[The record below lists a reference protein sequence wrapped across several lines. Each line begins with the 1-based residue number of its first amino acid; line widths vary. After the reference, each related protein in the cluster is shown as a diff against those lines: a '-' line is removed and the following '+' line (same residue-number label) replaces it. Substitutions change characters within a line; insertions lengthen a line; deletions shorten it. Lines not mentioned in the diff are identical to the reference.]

1 MTVSF
6 LKGYRAL
13 DLTGLSGQLCGR
25 MLADLGM
32 EVIKIEPPGGDPVR
46 NRPPF
51 IESAAGKR
59 LSTTFAHLNS
69 GKASKVLD
77 FDKEPDRAAFRK
89 LVESADVVLE
99 SFQPGELESKGLG
112 YKDLAAVNPGI
123 VMGSITAFGQTGPKK
138 NLACNDLVALA
149 QSGFLYI
156 AGDPSMPPVRPPETQ
171 AYYFAS
177 LFAAAGVLAAL
188 YRRERTGQGDHVDA
202 SMQET
207 LATQEHIIRLWANEK
222 QISKRAGSQHGSVA
236 PAKIFP
242 CRDGF
247 VYLYVTRQHWKLFL
261 TVWKDHPAVFDA
273 PDWLNNLYRR
283 AHAEELNPAVEAF
296 VGKFSM
302 AEITDLLQAKG
313 IPCVPVNTPMG
324 FATDE
329 HVQGRG
335 FMTPVEHAEFGA
347 TTQPALPFVIDGAR
361 VPVGSVPI
369 LDSWRSP
376 SYISPVTGERREG
389 IFPEGERSGG
399 ASPAGE
405 RSEETDRPSTV
416 WDSGKKPTPA
426 AISGS
431 ATSGGNGPLDG
442 MRIVSFDH
450 VLAGPYGTTI
460 LAELGADVIKVESGK
475 GGMDPFRFFGT
486 GEDPNVSP
494 RFLEFNRNKRSFTV
508 NLKHPKGQ
516 PVLHDLVAKAD
527 AVLDNYSVDV
537 VERIGLAYDQLCKVK
552 PDIVNLRMPGLGT
565 TGPKRHFSTVGVN
578 ITAFTGLTYLW
589 NHPDVTHPPIGAQTV
604 FPDYVSGVLCAII
617 IVSGVLHRDRQK
629 KGAFIDLAQAE
640 AAAFMIGPSLMEA
653 AASGKDPQPI
663 GNASLAAAPHDCYPC
678 KGEDRWCVIAAE
690 NQEQWLALAKILG
703 AEVVGDARFK
713 TFADRLRHREALNAL
728 ISHWTQA
735 QDAFAV
741 MDRLQQAGV
750 PCGVVQ
756 TGEDL
761 VNDAQLQERGFI
773 VEVDNPRL
781 GRVVLPNFPL
791 QFANSKL
798 TRRWEFPVLGR
809 DTEAVLRDVVGY
821 SDATIKQL
829 GSDGVLE

>member
-1 MTVSF
+1 MNVELQGRNMSVAF
-6 LKGYRAL
+6 LRGYRAL

-25 MLADLGM
+25 VLADLGM

-46 NRPPF
+46 RLAPF
-51 IESAAGKR
+51 VLLSNGSE
-59 LSTTFAHLNS
+59 LSTSFAHLNA

-77 FDKEPDRAAFRK
+77 LDKEADREVFRE
-89 LVESADVVLE
+89 LVKTADVVLE
-99 SFQPGELESKGLG
+99 SFQPGELEAKGLG
-112 YKDLAAVNPGI
+112 YKALAAINPGI
-123 VMGSITAFGQTGPKK
+123 VMASITGFGQTGPKK
-138 NLACNDLVALA
+138 NLACNDLVAVA
-149 QSGFLYI
+149 ESGFLYI
-156 AGDPSMPPVRPPETQ
+156 SGDPSLPPCRPPETQ

-177 LFAAAGVLAAL
+177 LFGAAGLLAAL
-188 YRRERTGQGDHVDA
+188 YRRERTGRGDHVDS

-261 TVWKDHPAVFDA
+261 TVWKDHPAVFDSS
-273 PDWLNNLYRR
+273 DWLNNVYRR
-283 AHAEELNPAVEAF
+283 AHADELNPAVENF
-296 VGKFSM
+296 VGKFTM
-302 AEITDLLQAKG
+302 AEITELLQAKG

-324 FATDE
+324 FANDE
-329 HVQGRG
+329 HVRGRG
-335 FMTPVEHAEFGA
+335 FMAPVEHVGFGS
-347 TTQPALPFVIDGAR
+347 TEQPAMPFVIDGAR
-361 VPVGSVPI
+361 PAVGGVPV
-369 LDSWRSP
+369 LDNWNSP
-376 SYISPVTGERREG
+376 STLTRLGDRVVIPSEREG
-389 IFPEGERSGG
+389 SKI
-399 ASPAGE
+399 SPAGRNDTE
-405 RSEETDRPSTV
+405 RDGG
-416 WDSGKKPTPA
+416 DA
-426 AISGS
+426 LDAGS
-431 ATSGGNGPLDG
+431 GNGPLDG

-450 VLAGPYGTTI
+450 VLAAPYGTTI
-460 LAELGADVIKVESGK
+460 LAELGADIIKVESSK

-508 NLKHPKGQ
+508 NLKHPKGPQ
-516 PVLHDLVAKAD
+516 VLHDLVAKAD

-537 VERIGLAYDQLCKVK
+537 VERIGLAYADLCKVK
-552 PDIVNLRMPGLGT
+552 PDIINLRMPGLGT

-589 NHPDVTHPPIGAQTV
+589 NHPGVTDPPIGSQTV

-617 IVSGVLHRDRQK
+617 IISGVLYRDRQK
-629 KGAFIDLAQAE
+629 KGAFIDLAQSE
-640 AAAFMIGPSLMEA
+640 ATAFMIGASLMEA

-663 GNASLAAAPHDCYPC
+663 GNASASAAPHGCYPC
-678 KGEDRWCVIAAE
+678 KGEDRWCVIAVE
-690 NQEQWLALAKILG
+690 NEDQWVALTKIMG
-703 AEVVGDARFK
+703 GDVTQDVRFK
-713 TFADRLRHREALNAL
+713 TIGDRLKNRDELNAI
-728 ISHWTQA
+728 ISRWTQDK
-735 QDAFAV
+735 DAFAV

-761 VNDAQLQERGFI
+761 TNDPQLKARGFI
-773 VEVDNPRL
+773 VAVENPRL

-791 QFANSKL
+791 QFTNARL

-809 DTEAVLRDVVGY
+809 DTEAVLREVVGY
-821 SDATIKQL
+821 DEATIAAQRQE
-829 GSDGVLE
+829 GVL

>member
-1 MTVSF
+1 MNSPAF
-6 LKGYRAL
+6 LQGFRAL
-13 DLTGLSGQLCGR
+13 DLTTLSGQLCGR

-46 NRPPF
+46 KLAPF
-51 IESAAGKR
+51 VKLPNGSE
-59 LSTTFAHLNS
+59 LSTPFAHLNA

-77 FDKEPDRAAFRK
+77 LGKEADREAFRK
-89 LVESADVVLE
+89 LVETADVLLE
-99 SFQPGELESKGLG
+99 SFQPGELDAKGLG
-112 YKDLAAVNPGI
+112 YKSLAAINPGI
-123 VMGSITAFGQTGPKK
+123 VMASITGFGQTGKKK

-149 QSGFLYI
+149 ESGFLYI
-156 AGDPSMPPVRPPETQ
+156 SGDPSLPPCRPPETQ

-177 LFAAAGVLAAL
+177 LFAAAGLLAAL
-188 YRRERTGQGDHVDA
+188 YRREHTGQGDHVDS

-261 TVWKDHPAVFDA
+261 TVWKDHPPVFDA
-273 PDWLNNLYRR
+273 PEWLNNVYRR
-283 AHAEELNPAVEAF
+283 AHADELNPAVQALLS
-296 VGKFSM
+296 KYTM

-324 FATDE
+324 FANDE
-329 HVQGRG
+329 HVRGRG
-335 FMTPVEHAEFGA
+335 FMEPVEHVGFGS
-347 TTQPALPFVIDGAR
+347 TKQPAMPFVIDGAR
-361 VPVGSVPI
+361 PAVGSVPV

-376 SYISPVTGERREG
+376 SYISPVADSITMSRDRVVIPNECEGSEISPGARPEYRR
-389 IFPEGERSGG
+389 
-399 ASPAGE
+399 
-405 RSEETDRPSTV
+405 
-416 WDSGKKPTPA
+416 
-426 AISGS
+426 GS
-431 ATSGGNGPLDG
+431 RNDTEVDGNDALDMGGGNGPLDG

-450 VLAGPYGTTI
+450 VLAAPYGTTI
-460 LAELGADVIKVESGK
+460 LAELGADVIKVESSK

-508 NLKHPKGQ
+508 NLKHPKG
-516 PVLHDLVAKAD
+516 PRVLHDLVAKAD

-537 VERIGLAYDQLCKVK
+537 VERIGLSYDDLCKVK
-552 PDIVNLRMPGLGT
+552 PDIINLRMPGLGT

-589 NHPDVTHPPIGAQTV
+589 NHPGVTDPPIGSQTV

-617 IVSGVLHRDRQK
+617 IISGVLYRDRQR
-629 KGAFIDLAQAE
+629 KGAFIDLAQSE
-640 AAAFMIGPSLMEA
+640 ATAFMIGANLMEA

-663 GNASLAAAPHDCYPC
+663 GNASPGAAPHDCYPC
-678 KGEDRWCVIAAE
+678 KGEDRWCVITADT
-690 NQEQWLALAKILG
+690 EQQWAALANIIG
-703 AEVVGDARFK
+703 DGSGQDARFGSVEG
-713 TFADRLRHREALNAL
+713 RLQHRDELNAA
-728 ISHWTQA
+728 IGRWTQDK
-735 QDAFAV
+735 DAFEI

-761 VNDAQLQERGFI
+761 TNDPHLKDRGFI
-773 VEVDNPRL
+773 VTVENPRL

-791 QFANSKL
+791 QFANAKL

-821 SDATIKQL
+821 SEKTIAAHKR
-829 GSDGVLE
+829 DGVLE

>member
-1 MTVSF
+1 MNSPAF
-6 LKGYRAL
+6 LQGFRAL
-13 DLTGLSGQLCGR
+13 DLTTLSGQLCGR

-46 NRPPF
+46 KLAPF
-51 IESAAGKR
+51 VKLPNGSE
-59 LSTTFAHLNS
+59 LSTPFAHLNA

-77 FDKEPDRAAFRK
+77 LDKEADREAFRK
-89 LVESADVVLE
+89 LVETADVVLE
-99 SFQPGELESKGLG
+99 SFKPGELDAKGLG
-112 YKDLAAVNPGI
+112 YKSLAAINPGI
-123 VMGSITAFGQTGPKK
+123 VMASITGFGQTGKKK

-149 QSGFLYI
+149 ESGFLYI
-156 AGDPSMPPVRPPETQ
+156 SGDPSLPPCRPPETQ

-177 LFAAAGVLAAL
+177 LFAAAGLLAAL
-188 YRRERTGQGDHVDA
+188 YRREHTGQGDHVDS

-261 TVWKDHPAVFDA
+261 TVWKDHPPVFDA
-273 PDWLNNLYRR
+273 PEWLNNVYRR
-283 AHAEELNPAVEAF
+283 AHADELNPAVQALLS
-296 VGKFSM
+296 KYTM

-324 FATDE
+324 FANDE
-329 HVQGRG
+329 HVRGRG
-335 FMTPVEHAEFGA
+335 FMAPVEHVGFGS
-347 TTQPALPFVIDGAR
+347 TKQPAMPFVIDGAR
-361 VPVGSVPI
+361 PAVGSVPV

-376 SYISPVTGERREG
+376 SYISPVADSITMSRDRVVIPNECEGSEISPGARPEYRR
-389 IFPEGERSGG
+389 RSRNDTEVDGNDALDMG
-399 ASPAGE
+399 
-405 RSEETDRPSTV
+405 
-416 WDSGKKPTPA
+416 
-426 AISGS
+426 
-431 ATSGGNGPLDG
+431 GGNGPLDG

-450 VLAGPYGTTI
+450 VLAAPYGTTI
-460 LAELGADVIKVESGK
+460 LAELGADVIKVESSK

-508 NLKHPKGQ
+508 NLKHPKG
-516 PVLHDLVAKAD
+516 PRVLHDLVAKAD

-537 VERIGLAYDQLCKVK
+537 VERIGLSYDDLCKVK
-552 PDIVNLRMPGLGT
+552 PDIINLRMPGLGT

-589 NHPDVTHPPIGAQTV
+589 NHPGVTDPPIGSQTV

-617 IVSGVLHRDRQK
+617 IISGVLYRDRQR
-629 KGAFIDLAQAE
+629 KGAFIDLAQSE
-640 AAAFMIGPSLMEA
+640 ATAFMIGANLMEA

-663 GNASLAAAPHDCYPC
+663 GNASPGAAPHDCYPC
-678 KGEDRWCVIAAE
+678 KGEDRWCVITADT
-690 NQEQWLALAKILG
+690 EQQWAALANIIG
-703 AEVVGDARFK
+703 DGSGQDARFGSVEG
-713 TFADRLRHREALNAL
+713 RLQHRDELNAA
-728 ISHWTQA
+728 IGRWTQDK
-735 QDAFAV
+735 DAFEI

-761 VNDAQLQERGFI
+761 TNDPHLKDRGFI
-773 VEVDNPRL
+773 VTVENPRL

-791 QFANSKL
+791 QFANAKL

-821 SDATIKQL
+821 SEKTIAAHKR
-829 GSDGVLE
+829 DGVLE

>member
-1 MTVSF
+1 MSAAF
-6 LKGYRAL
+6 LKGFRAL

-25 MLADLGM
+25 MLGDLGM

-46 NRPPF
+46 NLPPF
-51 IESAAGKR
+51 VQSADGKR
-59 LSTTFAHLNS
+59 LSTTFAHLNA

-77 FDKEPDRAAFRK
+77 LDKDSDRAAFRE
-89 LVESADVVLE
+89 LVKTADVVLE
-99 SFQPGELESKGLG
+99 SFQPGELDSKKLG
-112 YKDLAAVNPGI
+112 YKDLSAINPGI
-123 VMGSITAFGQTGPKK
+123 VMASITAFGQTGPKK
-138 NLACNDLVALA
+138 NLAYNDLVALA

-177 LFAAAGVLAAL
+177 VFAAAGVLAAL

-261 TVWKDHPAVFDA
+261 SIWKDHDAKFDA

-283 AHAEELNPAVEAF
+283 AHADELNPAVEAF
-296 VGKFSM
+296 VGRHTM
-302 AEITDLLQAKG
+302 AEVTELLQEKG

-324 FATDE
+324 FAKDE
-329 HVQGRG
+329 HVQERG
-335 FMTPVEHAEFGA
+335 FMAPVEHAGFGK
-347 TTQPALPFVIDGAR
+347 TKQPAMPFVIDGER
-361 VPVGSVPI
+361 IPVGSVPV
-369 LDSWRSP
+369 LDSWRTP
-376 SYISPVTGERREG
+376 SSFSSVAAEKRDGGDRR
-389 IFPEGERSGG
+389 S
-399 ASPAGE
+399 S
-405 RSEETDRPSTV
+405 
-416 WDSGKKPTPA
+416 
-426 AISGS
+426 S
-431 ATSGGNGPLDG
+431 ARSGGNGPLDG

-460 LAELGADVIKVESGK
+460 LAELGADVIKVESSK

-508 NLKHPKGQ
+508 NLKHPNGQ
-516 PVLHDLVAKAD
+516 SVLHDLIAHAD

-537 VERIGLAYDQLCKVK
+537 VGRIGLAYDQLCKVK

-589 NHPDVTHPPIGAQTV
+589 NHPGVTNPPIGSQTV

-617 IVSGVLHRDRQK
+617 IISGVLYRDRQK
-629 KGAFIDLAQAE
+629 KGAFIDLAQSE
-640 AAAFMIGPSLMEA
+640 ATAFMVGPSLMEA
-653 AASGKDPQPI
+653 AASGKDPQPV
-663 GNASLAAAPHDCYPC
+663 GNASPAAAPHDCYPC

-690 NQEQWLALAKILG
+690 DDTQWAALAK
-703 AEVVGDARFK
+703 VVGME
-713 TFADRLRHREALNAL
+713 L
-728 ISHWTQA
+728 A
-735 QDAFAV
+735 QDAGFKTLKDRLARRDELNAV
-741 MDRLQQAGV
+741 ISRWTREQDAFDVMNRLQQAGV
-750 PCGVVQ
+750 PAGVVQ

-761 VNDAQLQERGFI
+761 TNDPQLKARGFI

-798 TRRWEFPVLGR
+798 TRRWEFPVLGK
-809 DTEAVLRDVVGY
+809 DTAAVLHDVVGY
-821 SDATIKQL
+821 SEETIAAHKK
-829 GSDGVLE
+829 DGVLE